1 MFKNAKVG
9 DKVWSM
15 MWGWGKIVQIRHQNK
30 YPIEVEFIDDNCCSY
45 TYGGKYN
52 VKDASQTLF
61 WQKFKIPEEAYIKP
75 LSKLEVDTKVLV
87 WQKGET
93 EKHKRYFSHFDW
105 DMIYCFGSGSSS
117 WNSNG
122 LTTHWSN

>member
-1 MFKNAKVG
+1 MYYTEDMDRMTEHFEI
-9 DKVWSM
+9 D
-15 MWGWGKIVQIRHQNK
+15 I
-30 YPIEVEFIDDNCCSY
+30 PFEVEFIDDNCCSY

-87 WQKGET
+87 WRKGET
-93 EKHKRYFSHFDW
+93 EKHKRYFSHFDG

-122 LTTHWSN
+122 LTTHWSNWELYEDKQ